1 MDRWR
6 LSQVCAISIL
16 ILSTRISSMPNPL
29 LVINFKMVKDKHN
42 VILIL
47 VSPKILIPYSWGS
60 SNSCF
65 HLFILLHRSAKFSLY
80 LVAEIHLNH
89 YKVSPC
95 VFNFF
100 FLPLDHL
107 FVTGVLHGGSTW
119 WFIKDLFPSRSFHRD
134 SFKEFKHSSSC
145 IPECNSLYRI
155 IGGGIMS
162 FLIIWVHVPW
172 FTCC

>member
-16 ILSTRISSMPNPL
+16 ILSTRINSMPNPL

-65 HLFILLHRSAKFSLY
+65 HLFIFLYRSAKFSLY

-107 FVTGVLHGGSTW
+107 FVTEVLHGGSTW

-134 SFKEFKHSSSC
+134 SFKELK
-145 IPECNSLYRI
+145 
-155 IGGGIMS
+155 
-162 FLIIWVHVPW
+162 
-172 FTCC
+172 

>member
-65 HLFILLHRSAKFSLY
+65 HLFIFLYRSAKFSLY
-80 LVAEIHLNH
+80 LVAKLHLIIARLQP
-89 YKVSPC
+89 YSS
-95 VFNFF
+95 
-100 FLPLDHL
+100 HL
-107 FVTGVLHGGSTW
+107 SFRLIILLFTGVLHEVSAW
-119 WFIKDLFPSRSFHRD
+119 WSIKDLIRSRNIHQDYFQR
-134 SFKEFKHSSSC
+134 SSS
-145 IPECNSLYRI
+145 
-155 IGGGIMS
+155 
-162 FLIIWVHVPW
+162 FLLLAIRSAILSTILLEVVLCHSW
-172 FTCC
+172 